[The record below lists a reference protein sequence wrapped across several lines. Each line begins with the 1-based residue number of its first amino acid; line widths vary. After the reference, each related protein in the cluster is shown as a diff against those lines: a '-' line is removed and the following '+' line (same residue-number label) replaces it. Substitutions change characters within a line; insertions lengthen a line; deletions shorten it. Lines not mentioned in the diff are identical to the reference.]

1 MITDVSRYYGS
12 VFCQIVD
19 QAARPVAVQRLGDDI
34 PGFYLINETI
44 PLYIKYSTSRLGPWS
59 FNFQMMHQ
67 ERQKQLFE
75 QYAECITVFVCGK
88 DGMAALPYSE
98 LRKVLDEH
106 FGLQEGVSIKR
117 RHNHMYRIKGRN
129 GALDRKVSRN
139 SLSEILEKYNERPI
153 GQ

>member
-1 MITDVSRYYGS
+1 MIADASRYYGS

-19 QAARPVAVQRLGDDI
+19 QAVRPMAMQRLGENI
-34 PGFYLINETI
+34 PGFYLINDAI

-59 FNFQMMHQ
+59 FTFQMTHK

-88 DGMAALPYSE
+88 DGMAALLYSE
-98 LRKVLDEH
+98 LRKVLDGH
-106 FGLQEGVSIKR
+106 FELQEGVSIKR
-117 RHNHMYRIKGRN
+117 RHNHMYHIKGRN

-139 SLSEILEKYNERPI
+139 SLSEILGKYNEGPT